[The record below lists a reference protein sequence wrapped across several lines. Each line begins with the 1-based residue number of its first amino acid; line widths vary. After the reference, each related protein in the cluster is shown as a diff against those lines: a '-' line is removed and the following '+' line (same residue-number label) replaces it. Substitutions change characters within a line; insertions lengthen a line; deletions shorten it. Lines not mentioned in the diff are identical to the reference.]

1 MVITIARL
9 VHTPHTLCVL
19 VLCDVSPKSTF
30 QTAVFDLF
38 CSRRGS
44 LSLHRFSLCT
54 ICKQTSQSPRR
65 FCSEANDLLTETRG
79 GKTECEE
86 PSVARSTGC
95 LARTWY
101 RPTSWTKLFKAHL
114 QLHTY
119 SLHMLFSKQNIFSR
133 ISSWIGTSHFVDC

>member
-44 LSLHRFSLCT
+44 LSLHRFSLSVQFANRQVSHLAGFALRPT
-54 ICKQTSQSPRR
+54 TS
-65 FCSEANDLLTETRG
+65 LTETGG

-133 ISSWIGTSHFVDC
+133 ISS